1 MEVSLSRSILMAEK
15 LISLCG
21 WEPRSLPYVVDCEDG
36 VNQFVDDVNGQNPSV
51 NVHSAGSKEIVE
63 VTEDYGAHK
72 SVVLDCRLCGASVG
86 LWAFAT
92 VARPVEFFRVVGDTE
107 VNGENHCGSHVSGNE
122 NHVGNMEVAMNTV
135 SNGEPSHT
143 ESSSHLNLTIAGG
156 PPPTK
161 QNFKATISFPVVGRA
176 LRAKFSYDSD
186 FRDYTFDHPKE
197 IQSTSRN
204 NNLPE
209 EGKDHTE
216 KNLTGQVVLAE
227 DAGSLNR
234 GQYDHGSDSSI
245 NEETLGK
252 ENNDHAPLEGPSVT
266 GQDTFPGA
274 GTGCAIVQSST
285 ETTQN
290 EKLGQS
296 QSDMLA
302 ENGEQSKNEGSLV
315 IPSGSAVMAG
325 SAGMDPKQLQEVNAM
340 KFDPIRQHRHFCP
353 WIVSTGGALPGW
365 QQTLSALHRQRAGS
379 YSSPA
384 DSSPS
389 SSLIKVDDPIASVR
403 KLFTSPVAKRMK
415 STHGSS

>member
-1 MEVSLSRSILMAEK
+1 MLCFCILNDEWCCHFQAEK

-122 NHVGNMEVAMNTV
+122 NHVGNREVAMNTV
-135 SNGEPSHT
+135 SNSEPSHT

-209 EGKDHTE
+209 EGKDRTE
-216 KNLTGQVVLAE
+216 NNLTGQVVLAE

-325 SAGMDPKQLQEVNAM
+325 SAGKM
-340 KFDPIRQHRHFCP
+340 
-353 WIVSTGGALPGW
+353 
-365 QQTLSALHRQRAGS
+365 
-379 YSSPA
+379 
-384 DSSPS
+384 
-389 SSLIKVDDPIASVR
+389 
-403 KLFTSPVAKRMK
+403 
-415 STHGSS
+415 

>member
-1 MEVSLSRSILMAEK
+1 MLCFCILNDEWCCHFQAEK

-107 VNGENHCGSHVSGNE
+107 VNGENHCGSHVSGNK
-122 NHVGNMEVAMNTV
+122 NHVGNREVAMNTV

-216 KNLTGQVVLAE
+216 NNLTGQVVLAE
-227 DAGSLNR
+227 DAGLLNR

-252 ENNDHAPLEGPSVT
+252 ENNDHVPLEGPSVT

-325 SAGMDPKQLQEVNAM
+325 SAGKM
-340 KFDPIRQHRHFCP
+340 
-353 WIVSTGGALPGW
+353 
-365 QQTLSALHRQRAGS
+365 
-379 YSSPA
+379 
-384 DSSPS
+384 
-389 SSLIKVDDPIASVR
+389 
-403 KLFTSPVAKRMK
+403 
-415 STHGSS
+415 